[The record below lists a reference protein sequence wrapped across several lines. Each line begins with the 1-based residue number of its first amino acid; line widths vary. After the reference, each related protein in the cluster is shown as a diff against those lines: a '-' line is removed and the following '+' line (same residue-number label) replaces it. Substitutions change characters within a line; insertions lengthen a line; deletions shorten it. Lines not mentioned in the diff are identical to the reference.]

1 LIAMA
6 KHVRRK
12 RMRRNAA
19 GEMVEVKRPER
30 TAVYINGRL
39 IGFHDSGE
47 ALLRLLREKRRASE
61 VNYETNFA
69 LNKDTGELHISTDSG
84 RARRPYVVVENG
96 KSKYT
101 PEMAEKVRKGE
112 LSWGQLIKMGVIEYL
127 DAEEEND
134 FAYVASTEKDIG
146 ERHTHMEI
154 DPVSITGVTVSQ
166 LPYPEHN
173 SSPRITM
180 ACAMSKQSLGFY
192 ASNYNLR
199 MDSRA
204 HIMYYPQEPLVH
216 TMPYMHMNFH
226 RRPAGQNFVV
236 AITSYYGYNMGDA
249 VVMNKNAVDRGLG
262 RSVFYKVHETEERR
276 YPGGQKDKFE
286 IPNPTVSGYREEYM
300 YRYLGDD
307 GIISPESEVK
317 SKDVL
322 VGKTSPPRF
331 LEEVSAFGLTEE
343 KKRENSLVIKS
354 GDEGVVDS
362 VMMTESPSGNKFVK
376 VRVRSVKVPE
386 NGDKFASRHG
396 QKGVIGLLVPQ
407 EDMPF
412 TESGIV
418 PDLIINPHAI
428 PSRMTAGHLIEM
440 LGGKASCMNGKTV
453 NGTAFSGQDAEEFK
467 KVLKENGYESYGKE
481 ILYDGLGGRRIESEI
496 FIGVIYYQ
504 RLHHLVSNKMHIRSR
519 GPVQLLTHQ
528 PTEGKAREGGLRF
541 GEMERDCLIG
551 YGASM
556 LVKERM
562 LEESDKTAELVCNK
576 CGIIAVHDHIKRRDY
591 CPLCESNELYRVEMS
606 YAFKLLLDEI
616 MAIGILP
623 RLMLRDKA

>member
-1 LIAMA
+1 MVPA
-6 KHVRRK
+6 KK
-12 RMRRNAA
+12 KSRMFKKMVA
-19 GEMVEVKRPER
+19 GKIEDGERPSK
-30 TAVYINGRL
+30 TAIYINGRL
-39 IGFHDSGE
+39 IGFHDDGDSLVAE
-47 ALLRLLREKRRASE
+47 LRAKRRAGEISPE
-61 VNYETNFA
+61 VNFA
-69 LNKDTGELHISTDSG
+69 LNRATGELQVSTDSG
-84 RARRPYVVVENG
+84 RARRPYIVVENG
-96 KSKYT
+96 KSLYT
-101 PEMAEKVRKGE
+101 PEMVKKVESGE
-112 LSWGQLIKMGVIEYL
+112 LKWNELIKMGVIEYL

-134 FAYVASTEKDIG
+134 IAFVAADEKHITEKS
-146 ERHTHMEI
+146 THMEI
-154 DPVSITGVTVSQ
+154 DPVSICGVTVSQ
-166 LPYPEHN
+166 LTYPEHN

-204 HIMYYPQEPLVH
+204 HILYYPQEPLVQSE
-216 TMPYMHMNFH
+216 PYRHMNFH

-262 RSVFYKVHETEERR
+262 RSVFFKVHESEERR

-286 IPNPTVSGYREEYM
+286 SPNPTVSGYREEYM

-307 GIISPESEVK
+307 GIVVPESEVQ

-362 VMMTESPSGNKFVK
+362 VMLTESPSGNKFVK
-376 VRVRSVKVPE
+376 VRVRSIKVPE

-440 LGGKASCMNGKTV
+440 LGGKAACFTGERV

-467 KVLKENGYESYGKE
+467 QTLKEQGFESYGKE
-481 ILYDGLGGRRIESEI
+481 ILYDGLSGERIESEV
-496 FIGVIYYQ
+496 FVGVIYYQ
-504 RLHHLVSNKMHIRSR
+504 RLHHLVSNKMHVRSR

-556 LVKERM
+556 LVRERM
-562 LEESDKTAELVCNK
+562 LEESDKTVELVCNK
-576 CGIIAVHDHIKRRDY
+576 CGMIAVHDFIKRRDY
-591 CPLCESNELYRVEMS
+591 CPLCDSVELYKVEMS

-616 MAIGILP
+616 KAIGILP
-623 RLMLRDKA
+623 RLKLKDKA